1 MIEKFNANKKDFLK
15 KIRPLINSPVIC
27 LTGQMAAGKNY
38 VCAMLEKLGAV
49 STDLDKT
56 AHIAIQESTQQIL
69 DEFQKDAEE
78 SGINLQTPDG
88 SLNRRALG
96 KLIFSEPSLLKK
108 QEEIVYP
115 KIIELTKK
123 FIEENEGKTVILN
136 ATVLHKTPEL
146 MALCSKIIFV
156 SAPCFKRLF
165 RAKKRDGMPL
175 NQLMARFSAQKNLLQ
190 EYKKTGKPI
199 IIVKN

>member
-1 MIEKFNANKKDFLK
+1 MKKLNANKKDFLE

-27 LTGQMAAGKNY
+27 LTGQMAAGKNH
-38 VCAMLEKLGAV
+38 VCAMLEQLGAV

-56 AHIAIQESTQQIL
+56 AHIAIEESTQKIL
-69 DEFQKDAEE
+69 DAFQKDAADA
-78 SGINLQTPDG
+78 GITLKNEDG

-96 KLIFSEPSLLKK
+96 KLIFSDAALLKK
-108 QEEIVYP
+108 QESIVYP

-123 FIEENEGKTVILN
+123 FIEDNEGKTVILN

-156 SAPCFKRLF
+156 SAPYLKRLF

-175 NQLMARFSAQKNLLQ
+175 NQLAARFSSQKNLLQ
-190 EYKKTGKPI
+190 EYKNTGKPI